1 MQQNSLQQNSLQQ
14 LMSLRMK
21 RIFGRKSKDYRLF
34 AAALAFGFTA
44 TLATLLIPQTSDTS
58 AVISNDGSIVEQSAS
73 RSEETSTIAFA
84 YASSN
89 AVNESVNK
97 GKQRQHYIANN
108 QAPAAP
114 LSMTEVV
121 TINKGD
127 TLGQVFEAF
136 GIPKNLSAEAI
147 SSLKGIFS
155 PRDFR
160 IGQQITLLFKPNDE
174 GGRDFRGYRFVAD
187 PLREIIIMDDSSNG
201 VFDATVVEKELT
213 SMVQAKNGVITGS
226 LIGAANRAGVPK
238 SVVSELIRVYSH
250 SIDFQRDVH
259 EGDRFEIMYK
269 AKVDKATGKAHGKGE
284 LMYAQLTLRG
294 KDHAIYRFE
303 KDGLVDFYKAD
314 GSSNRGGLLK
324 TPIDGARMSSG
335 YGMRRHP
342 VLGYS
347 KMHKGIDF
355 AAPTGTPI
363 FAAGDGIV
371 SKAGWMNGYG
381 RYIKVSHNSG
391 LSTAY
396 AHMSRF
402 AQGIRAGVRVK
413 QGQVI
418 GYVGATGR
426 ATGPHL
432 HYEIIMNG
440 RQVNPVGVKVPN
452 SKQLAGR
459 DLTNFKTQV
468 KKLEKDYKQALAE
481 SRNKVAGR

>member
-1 MQQNSLQQNSLQQ
+1 MQQNNSLQQ
-14 LMSLRMK
+14 LMSFRMK
-21 RIFGRKSKDYRLF
+21 RIFSRKSKDYRLF

-44 TLATLLIPQTSDTS
+44 TLATLLIPQNSDTS
-58 AVISNDGSIVEQSAS
+58 VTVAEDGSIVEQTAS
-73 RSEETSTIAFA
+73 RKEETSTIAFA

-89 AVNESVNK
+89 AVNDVQPAA
-97 GKQRQHYIANN
+97 GKTRQHYIAEN
-108 QAPAAP
+108 AKLAAP

-160 IGQQITLLFKPNDE
+160 IGQQITLLFKPNED

-201 VFDATVVEKELT
+201 VFDATVVEKELV
-213 SMVQAKNGVITGS
+213 SKVQAKTGIITGS

-259 EGDRFEIMYK
+259 EGDRFEIMYE
-269 AKVDKATGKAHGKGE
+269 AKVDKETDKAYGSGK
-284 LMYAQLTLRG
+284 LMYANLTLRG
-294 KDHAIYRFE
+294 KEYPIFRFE
-303 KDGLVDFYKAD
+303 KDGLIEFYKAD

-363 FAAGDGIV
+363 YAAGDGTL
-371 SKAGWMNGYG
+371 SRAGWVNGYG
-381 RYIKVSHNSG
+381 RYIKIKHNGG
-391 LSTAY
+391 LETAY
-396 AHMSRF
+396 AHMSRL
-402 AQGIRAGVRVK
+402 AKGMRVGVRVK

-452 SKQLAGR
+452 NKQLGGR
-459 DLTNFKTQV
+459 DLANFKNQV
-468 KKLEKDYKQALAE
+468 KKLEKDFKQAMTE
-481 SRNKVAGR
+481 QRNKVAGR